1 MTLDDVV
8 KRCKEADCK
17 KAWLIPFM
25 AVVGDHA
32 ANDMA
37 GDDDDSWKSMLGRAG
52 IKAKPVLRGILDY
65 AGIRNV
71 WLDHLEQT

>member
-1 MTLDDVV
+1 
-8 KRCKEADCK
+8 
-17 KAWLIPFM
+17 M

-52 IKAKPVLRGILDY
+52 IKAEPVLRGILDY